1 VVKEPGDLARR
12 GALTAIAVAVLATAA
27 PEIARGDDLPDAFAI
42 APKPYFQL
50 QSVMARTTMFD
61 QTGRGFQSR
70 AGPPHGPGGESL
82 FVLEPAFEIVVSQGD
97 RFTHRVYVPVDIV
110 TAASPDAIDVLASAS
125 ARNESVSVD
134 WTGTYR
140 LDHGTVSARAAA
152 HGEENY
158 HAWLAGLEATYSLAE
173 DNALL
178 AASFFESLDWFDA
191 YLLYGTH
198 VGYTSRNSTNGN
210 ASLSQLLSPTTVAV
224 LGYGFTS
231 QTGML
236 SNGWNI
242 VPTPAGAFALER
254 LPHHRDRHAVSGR
267 IAQYLPWNGAFKG
280 SYRFY
285 VDDWGAVAHSAEAE
299 LDQRLAPFV
308 YVGATYRLHHQSAVD
323 FFTTSATPRV
333 RFATSDSDLAEF
345 YAQTFGLK
353 ASFDWSGRMPIGT
366 KLHVDAS
373 IERYVRT
380 NDLAVNVASLA
391 IGFLP

>member
-1 VVKEPGDLARR
+1 MTERCGLGRR
-12 GALTAIAVAVLATAA
+12 AALTAAAIVALAAA
-27 PEIARGDDLPDAFAI
+27 PEAARAEDPQDTFVI
-42 APKPYFQL
+42 TPKPYFEL

-61 QTGRGFQSR
+61 QSGRGFQSR
-70 AGPPHGPGGESL
+70 AGPPHGPGGEAL
-82 FVLEPAFEIVVSQGD
+82 FVFEPQFEVVVSQGD
-97 RFTHRVYVPVDIV
+97 RFTHRIYVPVDIV
-110 TAASPDAIDVLASAS
+110 TAASPDAIDVVSTASAQ
-125 ARNESVSVD
+125 NESVAVD

-158 HAWLAGLEATYSLAE
+158 HSWLAGLEATYSLAD
-173 DNALL
+173 DNALV

-191 YLLYGTH
+191 YLIGGEH
-198 VGYTSRNSTNGN
+198 IGYTSRNSTNGN

-231 QTGML
+231 QTGQL

-242 VPTPAGAFALER
+242 VPTPRGGIALER
-254 LPHHRDRHAVSGR
+254 LPHLRDRHAVSGK

-299 LDQRLAPFV
+299 LDQRLTPFF

-323 FFTTSATPRV
+323 FFTTSARAGVHP
-333 RFATSDSDLAEF
+333 ATSDSDLAEF

-353 ASFDWSGRMPIGT
+353 ASFDWSGRMPLGA

-373 IERYVRT
+373 LERYVRT
-380 NDLAVNVASLA
+380 NDLAVNVASLGV
-391 IGFLP
+391 GFLQ